1 MNRKINRTSEETIMT
16 YKHQS
21 NNPYITSLMLEQ
33 GLYMVSVTRAPNC
46 YEEYQKHSGQLLI
59 DNSRKKLLY
68 VVGCDKI
75 IIDIN
80 LADIQSI
87 LPLEENIWDNSGHRK
102 KVVQD
107 IIVNVSNKNGYRF
120 HIDLAFCNDVPL
132 FLDRLQ
138 RQIKYVHTPSV
149 EKRDKR
155 IGTVFALLGTILFFL
170 WTIID
175 WTNGGSIGLGFF
187 TLFSSI
193 VCGGRAYF
201 GFKDWN

>member
-1 MNRKINRTSEETIMT
+1 MT

-21 NNPYITSLMLEQ
+21 NNPYITSSMLEQ

-46 YEEYQKHSGQLLI
+46 YEEYQKLSGQLLI

-87 LPLEENIWDNSGHRK
+87 LPLEESIWDNSGHRK
-102 KVVQD
+102 KVLQD

-138 RQIKYVHTPSV
+138 RQIKYVHNPSV
-149 EKRDKR
+149 EQRDKR